1 MRVDRRARC
10 TSLDTQWHLEQEI
23 AAKNPENRKERQTI
37 NSTNLIGEE
46 EAELGL
52 GDFNSN
58 QRECG

>member
-10 TSLDTQWHLEQEI
+10 TSLDTQWHLKQEI

-46 EAELGL
+46 EVELGL
-52 GDFNSN
+52 GGFNSN